1 MSLDHEVLTRLLHT
15 DLVFL
20 ILYLSRGRFIE
31 LIRADL
37 QGATTFTSAEGGLYL
52 LATILVWVELIVL
65 FREL

>member
-1 MSLDHEVLTRLLHT
+1 MSLDHKVLTRLLHT

-20 ILYLSRGRFIE
+20 ILYLSRSRFIE

-37 QGATTFTSAEGGLYL
+37 QGAATFTSSEGGLHL
-52 LATILVWVELIVL
+52 LTTILVWVELIVL